1 MTLASQPL
9 RLDVRD
15 PRLTNVFEAG
25 AHLEVVANGFK
36 FTEGPI
42 WHPYDHHLRFS
53 DIIGNSIY
61 QWSAAHGLRDIR
73 SNSHLANGNTYDRT
87 GRMLTCH
94 HGTSRVTRTEPDSTI
109 TIIASHY
116 DGKQLNSP
124 NDIVVKRDGAV
135 YFTDPIFGRGETY
148 GIPREREL
156 PFAGVYRVG
165 PQTFDLRLLVD
176 DFANP
181 NGLCFSLDEAQ
192 LFVNDTPRGH
202 IRVFDVLP
210 DGGLT
215 NGRVWA
221 VLTGKGKGR
230 PDGMKFD
237 SNETLF
243 CVGPGGVHVFAPN
256 ATCLGVLL
264 IPEHT
269 ANFAWGDPDLR
280 SLYITASTS
289 VYRVRVNVP
298 GLALF

>member
-1 MTLASQPL
+1 MTPQSLPL

-15 PRLTNVFEAG
+15 SRLPGLFETP
-25 AHLEVVANGFK
+25 AHLEIVANGFK

-42 WHPYDHHLRFS
+42 WHPYEHHLRFS

-61 QWSAAHGLRDIR
+61 EWSAALGLRDIR
-73 SNSHLANGNTYDRT
+73 PNSHLANGNTYDRS

-94 HGTSRVTRTEPDSTI
+94 HGTSRVTRTEPDGSI
-109 TIIASHY
+109 AVVASHY
-116 DGKQLNSP
+116 EGKQLNSP
-124 NDIVVKRDGAV
+124 NDIVVRRDGAI

-156 PFAGVYRVG
+156 PFAGVYRLDG
-165 PQTFDLRLLVD
+165 ETLALRLLVD

-181 NGLCFSLDEAQ
+181 NGLCFSLDEAH
-192 LFVNDTPRGH
+192 LYVNDTPRGH
-202 IRVFDVLP
+202 IRIFDMLP
-210 DGGLT
+210 DGGLV

-221 VLTGKGKGR
+221 TLVGEGKGR

-237 SNETLF
+237 SSGMLF
-243 CVGPGGVHVFAPN
+243 CVGPGGVHIFAPD

-269 ANFAWGDPDLR
+269 ANFAWGDADLR

-289 VYRVRVNVP
+289 VYRVRVTVP
-298 GLALF
+298 GLPLF